1 MEPAVEDQTKI
12 LIVDDEPFNVDY
24 LEQELED
31 LGHETLSVSN
41 GAEALKL
48 IDSDAPD
55 LVLLDIMMPEI
66 DGFQVLEQIK
76 SREATRDIPVI
87 MISALDDMPSV
98 VKCIELGAEDYLTKP
113 FDPVLLKSRIGA
125 SLEKKF
131 YLQQIQQERAR
142 SDELL
147 HAILPMRI
155 AQELKETHKVR
166 PRRYENVAVLF
177 CDIVGFTPYCESHEP
192 EEVVANLSEMIETF
206 EQITLS
212 HGLEKI
218 NSFAD
223 EFMAAGGIG
232 DESQDPVMDCV
243 QCGQEMIAVMHRLD
257 APWQVRVGIHVGP
270 VLAGIVGKRKF
281 LFGLW
286 GDTVNTAA
294 RVQSHGVV
302 GTVNISKE
310 AWERVMDRCQ
320 GKSQGTIA
328 LKGKGPMELYRV
340 DAVKA

>member
-1 MEPAVEDQTKI
+1 MEDQTKI

-31 LGHETLSVSN
+31 LGHPTISAGN
-41 GAEALKL
+41 GMEALDL
-48 IDSDAPD
+48 IGTEEPD
-55 LVLLDIMMPEI
+55 LVLLDIMMPEM
-66 DGFQVLEQIK
+66 DGFQVLERLK
-76 SREATRDIPVI
+76 SRETTRHIPVI
-87 MISALDDMPSV
+87 MISALDDMSSV

-131 YLQQIQQERAR
+131 YLQQIQQERVR

-206 EQITLS
+206 EQITIS

-232 DESQDPVMDCV
+232 DEFQDPVMDCV
-243 QCGQEMIAVMHRLD
+243 QCGLDMIEAMHHLD
-257 APWQVRVGIHVGP
+257 TQWQVRVGIHVGP

-310 AWERVMDRCQ
+310 AWEQVADRCQ